1 MQTIAEYVIKNRIK
15 SLFSVYSTA
24 LFLVVRVRG
33 LCFACLSLRDNCK
46 SSCSKQEGFQGK
58 QFYKE
63 SVLFDAILGY
73 YGAANDS
80 RVITTT

>member
-1 MQTIAEYVIKNRIK
+1 MFIAL
-15 SLFSVYSTA
+15 LFFQLLGYHES
-24 LFLVVRVRG
+24 VRG
-33 LCFACLSLRDNCK
+33 LCFACLSVRDNRK

-63 SVLFDAILGY
+63 SVLFDAITGY